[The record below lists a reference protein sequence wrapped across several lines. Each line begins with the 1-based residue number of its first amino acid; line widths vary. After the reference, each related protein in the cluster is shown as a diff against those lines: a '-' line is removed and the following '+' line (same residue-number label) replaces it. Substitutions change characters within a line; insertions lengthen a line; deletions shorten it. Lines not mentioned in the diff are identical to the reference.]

1 MKRGREERSRG
12 KERREM
18 IRKGGGGRR
27 NEGRKSRKKEAYLF
41 HAVNIQKNT
50 VF

>member
-18 IRKGGGGRR
+18 IRKGGGVGGMK
-27 NEGRKSRKKEAYLF
+27 EGRAGKRKLIF
-41 HAVNIQKNT
+41 SML
-50 VF
+50 